1 MGTTIKSVDL
11 DFANIKNR
19 LKEYLKTQTEFSDY
33 DFDAS
38 GLSNVLDVLAYNTHI
53 NALTANFSINES
65 FLSSAQL
72 RSSVV
77 SHAETLGYDV
87 RSSRSS
93 VAYLNLSLNLS
104 GVVDRLPA
112 AELPRG
118 TTFTSNINGTS
129 YTFRTTEV
137 YYARDNGSGLYEFKT
152 STDSIDIPIT
162 EGTLKT
168 KTFYAPEKSER
179 QIYVIPDSTIDKST
193 AVVKV
198 FDTASSSNYRTYYP
212 LTQAVTVDAQSE
224 FFTIRETPNGQY
236 ELNFGDGT
244 SFGKSPD
251 PGNKIVVEY
260 LSSSGSNA
268 NAGTLFVPSND
279 IRIDGIDYTLSVITA
294 SASTGGDEKQS
305 IESIRQL
312 APIAFATQQRLVTSL
327 DYKAIILS
335 NYTQVRDV
343 AVWSGDEN
351 DEVNYGKV
359 YVSLNFQDNTPVA
372 TQKAIE
378 DSIVSNFADNLAV
391 MSIEIVFVDPVEVFV
406 ECDVNFDFDPA
417 LTGQSIATTETQVF
431 NFLPTYFNTNL
442 NLFNKVFR
450 KSNLSTEIDALDA
463 SILSSRIDVKTQ
475 MRFTPLLNTLNT
487 LSIKFPNKIRF
498 PSSIVNHVQSTVF
511 ELNGVLAKI
520 NNALGKTKLQVVDL
534 DGNVLVDN
542 VGNYERDTGIVNI
555 VGFKPEVI
563 LGGVT
568 YIKISVTPEIENTLQ
583 PLKNYIFKIDT
594 DNSSATADIDRQ
606 TTSLKVTI

>member
-1 MGTTIKSVDL
+1 MATTIKSVDL
-11 DFANIKNR
+11 DFDNIKNR
-19 LKEYLKTQTEFSDY
+19 LKEYLETQTEFSDY

-38 GLSNVLDVLAYNTHI
+38 GLSNILDVLAYNTHI

-87 RSSRSS
+87 RSSRSA

-104 GVVDRLPA
+104 GVVGRPPSI
-112 AELPRG
+112 ELANG
-118 TTFTSNINGTS
+118 TTFTSSINGTS
-129 YTFRTTEV
+129 YTFRTMETFT
-137 YYARDNGSGLYEFKT
+137 AKDNGSGLYEFKT
-152 STDSIDIPIT
+152 SAASLDIPVI

-212 LTQAVTVDAQSE
+212 LTQAVEVSAVSE

-260 LSSSGSNA
+260 LSSSGPSA

-279 IRIDGIDYTLSVITA
+279 VRIDGIDYTLSSITA
-294 SASTGGDEKQS
+294 SASTGGAEKQS

-335 NYTQVRDV
+335 NYTQIRDV

-359 YVSLNFQDNTPVA
+359 YVSLNFQDNTPAA
-372 TQKAIE
+372 TQQAIK
-378 DSIVSNFADNLAV
+378 DSIVSNFAENLSV
-391 MSIEIVFVDPVEVFV
+391 MSIDIIFIEPLDVFV
-406 ECDVNFDFDPA
+406 ECDINFDFDPA

-431 NFLPTYFNTNL
+431 NFLQTYFNTNL

-450 KSNLSTEIDALDA
+450 KSNLATEIDALDG

-487 LSIKFPNKIRF
+487 ISLKFPNKIRF
-498 PSSIVNHVQSTVF
+498 PSATLHHVQSTVF
-511 ELNGVLAKI
+511 EQNGVLAQIK
-520 NNALGKTKLQVVDL
+520 NELGKTKLQVVDL
-534 DGNVLVDN
+534 DGNILLDN
-542 VGNYERDTGIVNI
+542 VGNYEQSTGIVNI
-555 VGFKPEVI
+555 VGFQPEVLI
-563 LGGVT
+563 GGVD
-568 YIKISVTPEIENTLQ
+568 YIKISVTPEIENTLT
-583 PLKNYIFKIDT
+583 PLKNYILKIDT
-594 DNSSATADIDRQ
+594 DKSSATANIDRQ